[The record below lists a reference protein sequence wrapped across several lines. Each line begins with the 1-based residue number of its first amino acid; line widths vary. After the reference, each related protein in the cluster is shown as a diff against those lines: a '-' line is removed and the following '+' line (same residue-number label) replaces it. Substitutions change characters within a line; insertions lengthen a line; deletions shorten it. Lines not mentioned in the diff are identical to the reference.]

1 MVTWKDYFE
10 IAGALLGSYAF
21 FRVVIWL
28 HSRNDFVPIEPA
40 RPRSEPSDIQNQA
53 IDTSWLAE
61 RVEQVKQ
68 NYAAEALKYPSASKK
83 ALLLEERRGEV
94 AKKDFFQR
102 PPPEA
107 KPPEHEQG
115 WLLLAL

>member
-28 HSRNDFVPIEPA
+28 QFRNDFVPIEPA

-53 IDTSWLAE
+53 IDTSRLAE

-68 NYAAEALKYPSASKK
+68 NYAAEPLKYPSASKK
-83 ALLLEERRGEV
+83 ALLLEERREELV
-94 AKKDFFQR
+94 KKGFFHR
-102 PPPEA
+102 PPEP